1 MKYIA
6 RRLLAA
12 LVTLWLVTL
21 VTFLVLRVIPGN
33 PAAVI
38 VGTEGSAEAMAAIET
53 RLGLNQPLPVQYL
66 DWLGDV
72 ARGDLGTSFRFQR
85 PVGQLIWERL
95 PVTLSLT
102 VLAMLIAL
110 SIALPLGMAAATRHN
125 SLFDYL
131 TLIVAQIGL
140 AVPFFWLGILGILLF
155 ALKLGWLPTGGYVG
169 WEAGPVAVLRHLL
182 LPSVTLAIAL
192 LAILTRM
199 TRSSALDVLNQD
211 YIRTARAK
219 GLPTRTVMMRHAMKN
234 ALLPV
239 VTVAGLQVANLLA
252 GSIIVE
258 QVFSLPGL
266 GRLVLFAVGNRDWP
280 LIQGLVLFIAGLVV
294 AINLL
299 VDLLYRYLD
308 PRISLA

>member
-21 VTFLVLRVIPGN
+21 ITFLVLRVIPGN

-38 VGTEGSAEAMAAIET
+38 VGTEGSAEAMAAIENQ
-53 RLGLNQPLPVQYL
+53 LGLNRSLPVQYL

-72 ARGDLGTSFRFQR
+72 VRGDLGTSFRFQR
-85 PVGQLIWERL
+85 PVRQLIWERL

-110 SIALPLGMAAATRHN
+110 SIALPLGVLAATRHN
-125 SLFDYL
+125 SLFDYA
-131 TLIVAQIGL
+131 TLVIAQLGL

-169 WEAGPVAVLRHLL
+169 WKAGPVAVLRHLL
-182 LPSVTLAIAL
+182 LPSVTLAIVL

-199 TRSSALDVLNQD
+199 TRSSVLDVLNQD
-211 YIRTARAK
+211 FIRTAHAK
-219 GLPTRTVMMRHAMKN
+219 GLPTRTVLVRHAMKN

-239 VTVAGLQVANLLA
+239 ATVAGLQIANLLA

>member
-21 VTFLVLRVIPGN
+21 ITFLVLRVVPGN

-38 VGTEGSAEAMAAIET
+38 VGTEGSAEAMAAIENQ
-53 RLGLNQPLPVQYL
+53 LGLNRSLPVQYL

-72 ARGDLGTSFRFQR
+72 VRGDLGTSFRFQR
-85 PVGQLIWERL
+85 PVRQLIWERL

-110 SIALPLGMAAATRHN
+110 SIALPLGVLAATRHN
-125 SLFDYL
+125 SLFDYA
-131 TLIVAQIGL
+131 TLVIAQLGL

-169 WEAGPVAVLRHLL
+169 WKAGPVAVLRHLL
-182 LPSVTLAIAL
+182 LPSVTLAIVL

-199 TRSSALDVLNQD
+199 TRSSVLDVLNQD
-211 YIRTARAK
+211 FIRTAHAK
-219 GLPTRTVMMRHAMKN
+219 GLPTRTVLVRHAMKN

-239 VTVAGLQVANLLA
+239 ATVAGLQIANLLA